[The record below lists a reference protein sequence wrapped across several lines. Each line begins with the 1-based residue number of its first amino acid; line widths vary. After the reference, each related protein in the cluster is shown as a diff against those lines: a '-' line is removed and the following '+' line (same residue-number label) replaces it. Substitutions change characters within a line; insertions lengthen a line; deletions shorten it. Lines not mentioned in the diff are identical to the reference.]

1 MKINLNKLN
10 FSVMSFKNFIALTL
24 VMLLQ
29 INSFAQ
35 SKKSLSNLNNDD
47 NIVITWN
54 KNTPESEMKD
64 DSKALAEKGI
74 TIKYSNV
81 KRNSNKEITA
91 IKVEYSDRQGN
102 KGNMS
107 YDNQK
112 PIGTIKFFKIG
123 DEIGFGE
130 PANSSNDMFAGNPLF
145 QGLPG
150 GENFMKMF
158 NFGNDDDNSQ
168 SYSFSFPDK
177 LNFGDSSVTRIQI
190 QKDGKKPLV
199 IENGE
204 VIEGGEDYTPEEI
217 EKIKSENK
225 IESFGFNGDNLNNKE
240 FDFRN
245 QDGLDNFKKKMD
257 EMKIEMEKKFS
268 NKSQFEENKSEFDKT
283 KEEMLKAKEDMN
295 KAKEE
300 LEQAK
305 KDLEKAKSSIKPR
318 KI

>member
-1 MKINLNKLN
+1 
-10 FSVMSFKNFIALTL
+10 MSLKNFIALTF

-35 SKKSLSNLNNDD
+35 SKKSLSTINSDD
-47 NIVITWN
+47 NIVMTWN

-102 KGNMS
+102 KGTLELN
-107 YDNQK
+107 NQK
-112 PIGTIKFFKIG
+112 PITTIKFFKLN

-130 PANSSNDMFAGNPLF
+130 PSNSSNDMFAGNQFF
-145 QGLPG
+145 QGFPG
-150 GENFMKMF
+150 GDNFMKQF

-168 SYSFSFPDK
+168 SFSFSFPDGQS
-177 LNFGDSSVTRIQI
+177 FGKSKMII

-225 IESFGFNGDNLNNKE
+225 VESFGFNGDNFNNKE

-268 NKSQFEENKSEFDKT
+268 NKSEFEENKSDFDKT
-283 KEEMLKAKEDMN
+283 KEEMLKAKDEMN

-305 KDLEKAKSSIKPR
+305 KDLEKAKSSIKTR
-318 KI
+318 KA

>member
-1 MKINLNKLN
+1 
-10 FSVMSFKNFIALTL
+10 MSLKNFIALTL

-35 SKKSLSNLNNDD
+35 SKKSLSTINNDD
-47 NIVITWN
+47 NIVMTWN

-102 KGNMS
+102 KGTLELN
-107 YDNQK
+107 NQK
-112 PIGTIKFFKIG
+112 PISTINFFKVNG
-123 DEIGFGE
+123 EIGFGN
-130 PANSSNDMFAGNPLF
+130 PSNSSNDMLAGNPFL
-145 QGLPG
+145 QGIPG
-150 GENFMKMF
+150 GKDFLKQF

-168 SYSFSFPDK
+168 SFSFSFPDGK
-177 LNFGDSSVTRIQI
+177 SFGKSKMII

-225 IESFGFNGDNLNNKE
+225 VESFGFNGDNFNSKE

-268 NKSQFEENKSEFDKT
+268 NKSQFEDNKSDFDKT

-305 KDLEKAKSSIKPR
+305 KDLEKAKSSIKTR
-318 KI
+318 KA

>member
-1 MKINLNKLN
+1 
-10 FSVMSFKNFIALTL
+10 MSLKNFIALTF
-24 VMLLQ
+24 VILLQ

-35 SKKSLSNLNNDD
+35 SKKSLSTINNDD
-47 NIVITWN
+47 NIVMTWN

-74 TIKYSNV
+74 TIKYSNI

-102 KGNMS
+102 KGTLELN
-107 YDNQK
+107 NQK
-112 PIGTIKFFKIG
+112 PIATISFFKVNG
-123 DEIGFGE
+123 EIGFGE
-130 PANSSNDMFAGNPLF
+130 PSNSSNDMFAGNSFL
-145 QGLPG
+145 QGMPG
-150 GENFMKMF
+150 GKDFMKQF

-177 LNFGDSSVTRIQI
+177 LNFGDSITRIQI

-225 IESFGFNGDNLNNKE
+225 VERFGFNGDNFNNKE

-245 QDGLDNFKKKMD
+245 QNGLDNFKKKMD

-268 NKSQFEENKSEFDKT
+268 NKSEFDENKSDFDKT
-283 KEEMLKAKEDMN
+283 KEEMLKAKDEMN

-305 KDLEKAKSSIKPR
+305 KDLEKAKSSIKTR
-318 KI
+318 KA

>member
-1 MKINLNKLN
+1 
-10 FSVMSFKNFIALTL
+10 MSLKNFIALTFI
-24 VMLLQ
+24 MLLQ

-35 SKKSLSNLNNDD
+35 NKKSLSNINNDD
-47 NIVITWN
+47 NIVMTWN

-91 IKVEYSDRQGN
+91 IKVEYADRQGN
-102 KGNMS
+102 KGKLELN
-107 YDNQK
+107 NQK
-112 PIGTIKFFKIG
+112 PISTIKFFKLN

-130 PANSSNDMFAGNPLF
+130 PSNSSNDMFAGNSFL
-145 QGLPG
+145 QGFPG
-150 GENFMKMF
+150 GDNFMKQF
-158 NFGNDDDNSQ
+158 NFGNDDNSQ
-168 SYSFSFPDK
+168 SFSFSFPDGQS
-177 LNFGDSSVTRIQI
+177 FGKSKMII

-204 VIEGGEDYTPEEI
+204 VIEGGDDYTPEEI

-225 IESFGFNGDNLNNKE
+225 IESFGFNGDNFNNKE

-268 NKSQFEENKSEFDKT
+268 NNSKFEENKSDFEKT
-283 KEEMLKAKEDMN
+283 KEEMLKAKDEMN

-318 KI
+318 KA

>member
-1 MKINLNKLN
+1 MSLKNL
-10 FSVMSFKNFIALTL
+10 IALAL
-24 VMLLQ
+24 VIVLQ
-29 INSFAQ
+29 TNSFAQ
-35 SKKSLSNLNNDD
+35 NKKPLSTSNNND
-47 NIVITWN
+47 NIVMTWN

-64 DSKALAEKGI
+64 DCNALAEKGI

-91 IKVEYSDRQGN
+91 IKIEYSDRQGN
-102 KGNMS
+102 KGNLS

-112 PIGTIKFFKIG
+112 PIGTIKFFKQG
-123 DEIGFGE
+123 DEIGFGQ
-130 PANSSNDMFAGNPLF
+130 PSNAMNDVFAGNEIF
-145 QGLPG
+145 QGGFPG
-150 GENFMKMF
+150 GDTFRKQF

-168 SYSFSFPDK
+168 SFNFSFPEGES
-177 LNFGDSSVTRIQI
+177 FGKSKMII
-190 QKDGKKPLV
+190 KKEGKKPLV

-204 VIEGGEDYTPEEI
+204 VVEGGDDYSPEEI

-225 IESFGFNGDNLNNKE
+225 IESFSFNGDNFNNKE

-257 EMKIEMEKKFS
+257 EMKMEMEKKFS
-268 NKSQFEENKSEFDKT
+268 NKSELEENKSEFDKT
-283 KEEMLKAKEDMN
+283 KEDMLKAKDEMN

-305 KDLEKAKSSIKPR
+305 KDLEKAKSSVKTR
-318 KI
+318 KA

>member
-1 MKINLNKLN
+1 
-10 FSVMSFKNFIALTL
+10 MSLKNFIALTL

-35 SKKSLSNLNNDD
+35 SKKSLSTINNDD
-47 NIVITWN
+47 NIVMTWN

-91 IKVEYSDRQGN
+91 IKVEYADRQGN
-102 KGNMS
+102 KGTLELN
-107 YDNQK
+107 NQK
-112 PIGTIKFFKIG
+112 PISTINFFKVNG
-123 DEIGFGE
+123 EIGFGQ
-130 PANSSNDMFAGNPLF
+130 PSNSANDMFASNPFF
-145 QGLPG
+145 QGMPG
-150 GENFMKMF
+150 GQDFMKQF
-158 NFGNDDDNSQ
+158 NFGNDNDDNSH

-177 LNFGDSSVTRIQI
+177 LNFGDSMTRIQI

-268 NKSQFEENKSEFDKT
+268 NKSDFEENKSDFDKT
-283 KEEMLKAKEDMN
+283 KEEMLKAKDEMN

-305 KDLEKAKSSIKPR
+305 KDLEKAKSSIKTR
-318 KI
+318 KA

>member
-1 MKINLNKLN
+1 
-10 FSVMSFKNFIALTL
+10 MSLKNFITLTF
-24 VMLLQ
+24 VILLQ

-35 SKKSLSNLNNDD
+35 SKKSLSTINNDD
-47 NIVITWN
+47 NIVMTWN

-112 PIGTIKFFKIG
+112 PIGTIKFFKQG

-130 PANSSNDMFAGNPLF
+130 PSNSSIDMFAGNPLF
-145 QGLPG
+145 QGFPG
-150 GENFMKMF
+150 GDNFMKQF

-168 SYSFSFPDK
+168 SFSFSFHDK

-204 VIEGGEDYTPEEI
+204 VIEGGEDYTLEEI

-225 IESFGFNGDNLNNKE
+225 IERFDLNGDNLNNKE

-268 NKSQFEENKSEFDKT
+268 NKSQFEENKSDFDKT
-283 KEEMLKAKEDMN
+283 KEEMLKAKDEMN

-318 KI
+318 KT